1 MLQNTLLHLVQTEMV
16 AVELF
21 TGALEV
27 EVVLGRVVPRQFE
40 QQLQIGHLHRILG
53 YGGVQPLDFLQLL
66 LEGLADLLGPVLLL
80 GLLAH
85 LLDVGVGAVAQLVLN
100 RAHLLLE
107 VVVALLLV
115 DLLLHALLNLVF
127 QLGQLLLAD
136 QYFEQLAGAGQQ
148 AGGFQQR
155 LAVLVRQLHVR
166 ADEVDDAALGVDVL
180 NGERRLLGHRRRDV
194 DDIER
199 HVADRVHEGFE
210 LDALQIGRGIAQCGD
225 TGPEVGFGSNV
236 FADLDLLQAVQD
248 HREVAVGHFEN
259 LDDARRGT
267 DLVHVVRR
275 GVFDVAFALQ
285 HGAQNTAFGI
295 HGAHQTDALV
305 AAHRNGGDGAGKE
318 HGAAQRENRN
328 DLRNLHLFDDF
339 VTARHD
345 GDHAVIAVE
354 QIGKQVHVFDFD
366 CFEFIFFT
374 HSLQI
379 YNVAKVTIFSSYLF
393 HL

>member
-1 MLQNTLLHLVQTEMV
+1 MV

-21 TGALEV
+21 AGALEV
-27 EVVLGRVVPRQFE
+27 EIVLGRVVPRQFE

-115 DLLLHALLNLVF
+115 DLLLHALLNLAF

-136 QYFEQLAGAGQQ
+136 QYFEQFTGTGQQ

-210 LDALQIGRGIAQCGD
+210 LDALQIGRGIAQGGD
-225 TGPEVGFGSNV
+225 TGPEVRLGGDV

-259 LDDARRGT
+259 LDDARRGA

-318 HGAAQRENRN
+318 HGTAQRENRN

-379 YNVAKVTIFSSYLF
+379 YNVAKVTIF
-393 HL
+393 